1 MKKLLTML
9 MLAVMVVTMA
19 VTPAFA
25 EIIIPGNGG
34 EGVDTSK
41 PDPNFQ
47 WQENKPTN
55 PTNPPAV
62 NNTIKIFVNGQQV
75 ISDVPPFVDSAN
87 RTQAP
92 FRAIGEALGCQVV
105 WINETQKIICKKEIF
120 NKELFKVEMTIGKKT
135 FTVNGVNKTMDTAPL
150 VKNNRTFIPVRALSE
165 ALNCN
170 VNWDQAN
177 NTVYITSK

>member
-1 MKKLLTML
+1 MRKLLTML
-9 MLAVMVVTMA
+9 MLAVMMVTMA

-25 EIIIPGNGG
+25 VIEIIPRNGG
-34 EGVDTSK
+34 EWVDTTK

-47 WQENKPTN
+47 WGTSKPVA
-55 PTNPPAV
+55 PPVVAD
-62 NNTIKIFVNGQQV
+62 NTIKIYVNGKQV

-92 FRAIGEALGCQVV
+92 FRAIGEALGCKVTWVNEAQKVV
-105 WINETQKIICKKEIF
+105 CEKAG
-120 NKELFKVEMTIGKKT
+120 FKVEMTIGKKT

-150 VKNNRTFIPVRALSE
+150 VKNSRTFIPVRALSE

>member
-25 EIIIPGNGG
+25 VIDIIPGNGG
-34 EGVDTSK
+34 EGVNTTK

-47 WQENKPTN
+47 WEEGGNSAQK

-62 NNTIKIFVNGQQV
+62 NNTIKIFVNGRQV
-75 ISDVPPFVDSAN
+75 TADVPAFVDSAN

-92 FRAIGEALGCQVV
+92 FRAIGEALGCQVTWV
-105 WINETQKIICKKEIF
+105 NETQKVICQKEG
-120 NKELFKVEMTIGKKT
+120 FKVEMTIGKKT

-150 VKNNRTFIPVRALSE
+150 IKNNRTFIPVRALGE